1 MGNVLDGKVAV
12 VTGSGQGIGKAIA
25 LGLAEEGA
33 KIVTNNRKKGS
44 TGYAIINDQAVT
56 TYSDEHKQ
64 YLKEQVALFSGDA
77 ETVAEEIK
85 AKGGEAVPFFGDV
98 TEFNVAGKLIQAA
111 VDSFGKIDILVNVAG
126 AFSFASCWEMSEATW
141 DHVCTSKPKGY
152 FNTIRHAAPHMMKQQ
167 WGRIINTSALA
178 FTGMINHCNY
188 SAANAGVIGL
198 TKGVAKELY
207 QYGITCNA
215 YTPTAATRASYEVVP
230 MLKEMNK
237 AGKKTPLSVEAADR
251 FKNFPDAASISPLIA
266 YLASDPA
273 AHISGSIFHIW
284 GGEIG
289 IWNEP
294 EITARINKET
304 GWWSTEDLMTQM
316 PEVLLKGY
324 KTIATNKI

>member
-25 LGLAEEGA
+25 LGLAQEGA

-44 TGYAIINDQAVT
+44 TGYAIINDEAVN

-64 YLKEQVALFSGDA
+64 YLKEQVAMFSGDA

-98 TEFNVAGKLIQAA
+98 TEFDIAGKLIQTA

-152 FNTIRHAAPHMMKQQ
+152 FNTIRHAAPHMMKRQ
-167 WGRIINTSALA
+167 WGRVINTSALA

-215 YTPTAATRASYEVVP
+215 YTPHRRHPRLVRSRAHAQGNEQGRRKNPLVGGSGRPLQKFPGSSIHRPPDRLSRLRCSCPHQWINFSYLGRRNRHLER
-230 MLKEMNK
+230 
-237 AGKKTPLSVEAADR
+237 T
-251 FKNFPDAASISPLIA
+251 
-266 YLASDPA
+266 
-273 AHISGSIFHIW
+273 
-284 GGEIG
+284 
-289 IWNEP
+289 
-294 EITARINKET
+294 
-304 GWWSTEDLMTQM
+304 
-316 PEVLLKGY
+316 
-324 KTIATNKI
+324 